1 MARGKLNRGTQRASQ
16 IRVGLV
22 LIVGLIVL
30 VLGVYQVGR
39 LFDVFAS
46 RYPLITLVENS
57 VGIMAGAPVTL
68 AGQRVGQV
76 DEVEFIPVEERVG
89 DANIRIRMVV
99 NQAHRD
105 QIRTDSRATLR
116 TQGLLGDRFIDISP
130 GSSARPVLRPGDTI
144 ASQPAL
150 DIEEVLDMAAATL
163 ADVQGIATELNVI
176 TGRLARG
183 EGTMG
188 ALLTDDRLYER
199 MTVASSELAGL
210 LATMNRADGTVAR
223 LIRDP
228 AMYDRMESA
237 LVRLDSVAGAV
248 LTGQGTLGR
257 LMHDD
262 ALYESLLGVTGRADT
277 TIAGV
282 EGFIRNLTE
291 ADGTIAR
298 LLEDPELY
306 DQLLKAIVDVQNLIN
321 DIRENPREYRPDV
334 NVRVF

>member
-1 MARGKLNRGTQRASQ
+1 MARGKLNRGAQRASQ

-22 LIVGLIVL
+22 VIVSLIVL
-30 VLGVYQVGR
+30 VGGVYQVGR

-57 VGIMAGAPVTL
+57 AGIMAGAPVTL

-76 DEVEFIPVEERVG
+76 DEVRFIPIEERVG

-99 NQAHRD
+99 NQAHQD

-116 TQGLLGDRFIDISP
+116 TQGLLGDRYIDISP
-130 GSSARPVLRPGDTI
+130 GSPARPILRAGDTI

-150 DIEEVLDMAAATL
+150 DIEQVMETAAATL
-163 ADVQGIATELNVI
+163 ADVQGIATELHVI
-176 TGRLARG
+176 TAGIARG

-210 LATMNRADGTVAR
+210 LTTMNRADGTVAR

-248 LTGQGTLGR
+248 LAGQGTLGR

-262 ALYESLLGVTGRADT
+262 ALYESLLGVTGRVDT
-277 TIAGV
+277 TMAGV
-282 EGFIRNLTE
+282 EAFIQNLTE

-334 NVRVF
+334 RVRVF